1 MLASYNLLKKYV
13 DLDGIT
19 PEEVAKK
26 LTFAGLEVEGIEHIA
41 YGTNLVIGQILSVEN
56 HPDSDHLHV
65 LKVDEGEKYGVHQ
78 IVCGAPNVKVGL
90 KVIVARNGAKLDAI
104 GAMIKPSIIRGVE
117 SDGMCCSLVELGVNK
132 MFLRDEQI
140 NGIEELSVDAPVGE
154 ENVLGYLNLDDTILD
169 INVLANRSDVLAI
182 FSLAKEVGALFDRKV
197 TIPSPIKFADIPSS
211 VTTASETEDC
221 KQFSIKVVK
230 GVKTKPSPKW
240 LQSFL
245 MAEGIRSINN
255 IVDIGNFVMILT
267 GQPIHMYD
275 MDKCPSSSFVVK
287 KGYNETIVALDD
299 KEYKVDE
306 NDIVVTNNNQIVCLA
321 GIMGCKNV
329 SVDENTVNIGIESA
343 SFKGSTIRRTTIKT
357 GLSSDSSAHFIKGI
371 NPYQDEFVLNLSA
384 QLLKELA
391 EAKVIESSSSYNEV
405 GKNNVQIA
413 CSKSYINKRLGTSF
427 DLDLI
432 RSILEK
438 LQIKVVPVNDDEFIA
453 FPPDHRIDLRCDA
466 DLSEEVIRYVGFGAI
481 KSILPMMPTT
491 TGGYTPSQKKKNKV
505 RDFLLNNGIN
515 EALTYTLINPKNL
528 DSFVLLNKDN
538 PYVIMNPMTIDH
550 SVVRK
555 GIVYSLLEAVKFN
568 LDHQQ
573 KDLAFYE
580 ISEVITKENDYQEL
594 AIVLNGK
601 RSLRGEINKV
611 DYNFFDAHGLMGE
624 ILNIL
629 GIEPSRYKEER
640 LTSSPYYHPGRSVKL
655 IVNGKDI
662 AGICGEIHPNFQKE
676 YGPCY
681 VVNLNLDLL
690 FNMKTPSTKMS
701 QISKFPAVVR
711 DYAFVVSKDILV
723 GDIIRTIKKTGKN
736 IVRNVDVFDIYKGE
750 HLGQDL
756 KSIAVSITYQDPTKT
771 LKDAEINEVEQS
783 LINLLSKTFNA
794 ELRK

>member
-41 YGTNLVIGQILSVEN
+41 YGTNLVIGQIISVEN
-56 HPDSDHLHV
+56 HPYSDHLHV

-140 NGIEELSVDAPVGE
+140 NGIEELNVDAPVGE

-197 TIPSPIKFADIPSS
+197 TIPSPTKFDDIPSS

-371 NPYQDEFVLNLSA
+371 NPYQDEFVLDLSA

-391 EAKVIESSSSYNEV
+391 EATVIESSSSYNEV

-538 PYVIMNPMTIDH
+538 PYVIMNPMTVDH

-611 DYNFFDAHGLMGE
+611 DYNFFDAHGLMSE

-662 AGICGEIHPNFQKE
+662 AGICGEIHPNLQKE

>member
-19 PEEVAKK
+19 PEEAAAK

-41 YGTNLVIGQILSVEN
+41 YGTNLVIGQIISVEN

-65 LKVDEGEKYGVHQ
+65 LMVDEGPKYGIHQ
-78 IVCGAPNVKVGL
+78 IVCGAPNVRVGL

-104 GAMIKPSIIRGVE
+104 GATIKPTTIRGVE

-132 MFLRDEQI
+132 MFLKEEQI
-140 NGIEELSVDAPVGE
+140 NGIEELSEDSLVGE
-154 ENVLGYLNLDDTILD
+154 EEVLKYLNLDDTILD

-182 FSLAKEVGALFDRKV
+182 FSLAKELGALFDRKV
-197 TIPSPIKFADIPSS
+197 NIPTPTKYNDIPSS
-211 VTTASETEDC
+211 VTTSSETEDC
-221 KQFSIKVVK
+221 KQFSLKVVR

-245 MAEGIRSINN
+245 IAQGIRSINN

-275 MDKCPSSSFVVK
+275 MDKCSSSSFVVK

-321 GIMGCKNV
+321 GIMGCKSV
-329 SVDENTVNIGIESA
+329 AVDENTVNIGIESA

-371 NPYQDEFVLNLSA
+371 NPYQDQFVLDLSA
-384 QLLKELA
+384 QLLKDLA
-391 EAKVIESSSSYNEV
+391 DATTIESSSSYNEV
-405 GKNNVQIA
+405 GENNIQIP

-427 DLDLI
+427 DLELI
-432 RSILEK
+432 KSILEK
-438 LQIKVVPVNDDEFIA
+438 LQIKIVTLNDDEFIA

-491 TGGYTPSQKKKNKV
+491 TGGYNPFQKKKNKI
-505 RDFLLNNGIN
+505 RDFLLNNGVN

-528 DSFVLLNKDN
+528 DEFVLLNNDN
-538 PYVIMNPMTIDH
+538 PYVIMNPMTVDH

-555 GIVYSLLEAVKFN
+555 GIVHSLLEAVKFN

-573 KDLAFYE
+573 KDMAFFE
-580 ISEVITKENDYQEL
+580 IAEVITKDNYYQEL

-601 RSLRGEINKV
+601 RSLRGQINKV
-611 DYNFFDAHGLMGE
+611 DYNFFDAHGLMIE

-640 LTSSPYYHPGRSVKL
+640 ITNSPYYHPGRSVKL
-655 IVNGKDI
+655 IVNGKDV
-662 AGICGEIHPNFQKE
+662 AGVCGEIHPNFQKE

-711 DYAFVVSKDILV
+711 DLAFVVSKDVLV
-723 GDIIRTIKKTGKN
+723 GDIIKTIKKTGKN
-736 IVRNVDVFDIYKGE
+736 IVRNVDVFDIYQGE

-756 KSIAVSITYQDPTKT
+756 KSIAVSITYQDPNKT
-771 LKDAEINEVEQS
+771 LKDVEINEVEQS
-783 LINLLSKTFNA
+783 LINVLSKTYNA